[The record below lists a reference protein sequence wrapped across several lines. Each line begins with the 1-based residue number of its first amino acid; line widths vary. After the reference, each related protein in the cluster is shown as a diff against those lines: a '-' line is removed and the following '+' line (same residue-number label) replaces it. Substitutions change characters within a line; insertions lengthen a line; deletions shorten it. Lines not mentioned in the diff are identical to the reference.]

1 MQGENPLR
9 AIFHQPSCYSGL
21 DIGNYSVKFVTIK
34 KAPLRK
40 KSLLSFSAVT
50 LAKNASGQNIQDAIV
65 QASQGMPPES
75 KKIKLSI
82 SGPNIIA
89 RYILLPAMKE
99 SDLAKALE
107 FELEK
112 YIPYKKEEAIINY
125 YILTRLPNNQ
135 MVVLFVAAERKVVQ
149 ERIDLVKGAGLEP
162 QLITIDALALC
173 EIFKALVPKY
183 KGVAVILDIGYRLTK
198 LVVLENN
205 IPFFSRDI
213 EIGEYDIIQ
222 MIADRMN
229 ISYVTAKEQA
239 CGADE
244 HKVKELAEAAKTEL
258 HTLLNEISLSFE
270 YCERNL
276 EKKVQQIFLCGG
288 GSRIKILSG
297 FLEGIPDVKISFLD
311 LAQGFSVVS
320 AASSQEIHDSASFLC
335 VGAGLAL
342 S

>member
-1 MQGENPLR
+1 MK
-9 AIFHQPSCYSGL
+9 AIFHQPSCRSGL
-21 DIGNYSVKFVTIK
+21 DIGNYSVKFVSIK
-34 KAPLRK
+34 RAPLRK
-40 KSLLSFSAVT
+40 KSLLYFSTVA
-50 LAKNASGQNIQDAIV
+50 LAKNSSSRNIRDAIV

-75 KKIKLSI
+75 KKVNLSI
-82 SGPNIIA
+82 SGPNIIV
-89 RYILLPAMKE
+89 RYILLPEMKE
-99 SDLAKALE
+99 SDLGKALE

-135 MVVLFVAAERKVVQ
+135 MVVLFVAAERKMVQ
-149 ERIDLVKGAGLEP
+149 EWVDLVKGAGLEP

-173 EIFKALVPKY
+173 EIFKALVLKY

-213 EIGEYDIIQ
+213 EMGEYDIIQ
-222 MIADRMN
+222 MIADRRN
-229 ISYVTAKEQA
+229 IPYVTAKEWA
-239 CGADE
+239 CGTDE
-244 HKVKELAEAAKTEL
+244 HKVKESGEAAKTEL
-258 HTLLNEISLSFE
+258 HNLLNEISLSFE

-276 EKKVQQIFLCGG
+276 EKKVQQLFLCGG
-288 GSRIKILSG
+288 GSRIKIISG
-297 FLEGIPDVKISFLD
+297 FLESLPDVKISFLD
-311 LAQGFSVVS
+311 LTQVFSIVQ
-320 AASSQEIHDSASFLC
+320 AGSSQEAHDSAPFLC